1 MFKTS
6 SRGWYYV
13 NFSSFKE
20 IRSFKLFL
28 MSQWLDGVHRDE
40 EIFCGYYIDEDRSFS
55 VTWIKNTANVIWQ
68 LLINKPPHC
77 MPFKTGLFG
86 VCKKKNFTSE
96 NLSEYFWSWP
106 KAYVA
111 RIFQGRLHET
121 ITNSPSGNKRN
132 VSSNYMI
139 STVYKPGILV
149 PNREPFVDRSN
160 WTTPKFS
167 NVARPEVTSGCSLGL
182 NVKQQGAPP

>member
-1 MFKTS
+1 MYKIFMFKTS

-40 EIFCGYYIDEDRSFS
+40 EIFCGYYIDEERSFS

-86 VCKKKNFTSE
+86 VCKKKTLLVRICLNTSD
-96 NLSEYFWSWP
+96 
-106 KAYVA
+106 
-111 RIFQGRLHET
+111 H
-121 ITNSPSGNKRN
+121 
-132 VSSNYMI
+132 
-139 STVYKPGILV
+139 
-149 PNREPFVDRSN
+149 DRRR
-160 WTTPKFS
+160 T
-167 NVARPEVTSGCSLGL
+167 
-182 NVKQQGAPP
+182 